1 MRLFAGVR
9 KVSDGRT
16 EAGLI
21 FAGNSPVNGISQIE
35 PENT

>member
-1 MRLFAGVR
+1 MRLLAGAR
-9 KVSDGRT
+9 KVFDAGTDG
-16 EAGLI
+16 GLI